1 MRKSVHEI
9 DMCSGAILP
18 KLIIFA
24 IPLVLTGILQLLFNA
39 ADMVVVG
46 KFGSPNSL
54 AAVGSTGALVNLIV
68 NLFIGLSTGAN
79 AVIARHYGA
88 KNFESV
94 RKSVHTAI
102 FLSIVSGF
110 AIMILGI
117 AFSRPML
124 IIMGAPT
131 DVIDLSVLYLKI
143 YFIGAPFNMFY
154 NFGSAI
160 LRAIGDTKR
169 PMIYISIAGV
179 INVVLNLIFV
189 IVFGLDVAGVAIA
202 TVISQAVSALFLFVA
217 LVKQEG
223 AVRLFPREIKLH
235 TTELLQIIRIGIP
248 GGIQSCVF
256 SLSNVV
262 IQSSINYLGTTVMSA
277 SAAAANI
284 EGFVY
289 IGINAFFNA
298 TLSFVSQN
306 FGRHDFPRIKK
317 IIFGAVGLVTV
328 YCVIMGIAVNF
339 FAQVLLGLYM
349 SNELLPSQ
357 VNDYMMYGAQR
368 LAIVAFLYFICGI
381 MDVIVGALRGFG
393 KSLVPMISSL
403 CGVCGIRLVWI
414 FTVFERCKDMQTA
427 NLFGFELSP
436 LQVLLVSYPISWTVT
451 ALIHTTVLI
460 FTYRKNKKQMQRID
474 DIKVVR
480 I

>member
-1 MRKSVHEI
+1 MRKSTYEI
-9 DMCSGAILP
+9 DMCYGSILP
-18 KLIIFA
+18 KLVLFA

-54 AAVGSTGALVNLIV
+54 AAVGSTGSLVNLIV

-110 AIMILGI
+110 AIMILGFT
-117 AFSRPML
+117 FSRPML
-124 IIMGAPT
+124 IFMGAPAE
-131 DVIDLSVLYLKI
+131 VIDLSVLYLKI
-143 YFIGAPFNMFY
+143 YFIGAPFSMFY
-154 NFGSAI
+154 NFGSAV
-160 LRAIGDTKR
+160 LRAVGDTRR
-169 PMIYISIAGV
+169 PMIYISIGGV
-179 INVVLNLIFV
+179 VNVILNLICV
-189 IVFGLDVAGVAIA
+189 IALKLDVAGVAIA
-202 TVISQAVSALFLFVA
+202 TVASQIVADIFLVRA
-217 LVKQEG
+217 LVKNEG
-223 AVRLFPREIKLH
+223 AIRLFIREIRPHK
-235 TTELLQIIRIGIP
+235 TELIQIVRIGIP
-248 GGIQSCVF
+248 GGLQSCVF
-256 SLSNVV
+256 SMSNVV

-289 IGINAFFNA
+289 IGINSFFNA

-306 FGRHDFPRIKK
+306 FGRHDFGRIKK
-317 IIFGAVGLVTV
+317 VIFYAIGLVTL
-328 YCVIMGIAVNF
+328 YCVIMGAVVNV
-339 FAQVLLGLYM
+339 FASFLLGLYM

-357 VNDYMMYGAQR
+357 VSDYMMFGMQR
-368 LAIVAFLYFICGI
+368 LTLVAIPYFLCGI
-381 MDVIVGALRGFG
+381 MDTLVGALRGFG
-393 KSLVPMISSL
+393 KSLVPMVSSL

-414 FTVFERCKDMQTA
+414 FTVFERCKDMQTS

-436 LQVLLVSYPISWTVT
+436 LQMLLVSYPISWFFT

-474 DIKVVR
+474 EIRVVR
-480 I
+480 V